1 MLASPYDPRRVD
13 SWSLGCVALELA
25 LGPMWFAGVWLPMF
39 SGSGMQRVN
48 HDRLRGAIVHNLA
61 DAHARL
67 ARAEEAARARDARR
81 RRRRGGG
88 DAAGDAPPA
97 RPLPLPPPRADARD
111 DDVAARCAAA
121 AVAPAD
127 SGGG

>member
-1 MLASPYDPRRVD
+1 VLASPYDPRRVD

-25 LGPMWFAGVWLPMF
+25 LGPSWFAEVWLPMF
-39 SGSGMQRVN
+39 SGSGTQRVN

-61 DAHARL
+61 AAHALL

-97 RPLPLPPPRADARD
+97 RPPPPPRADARD

-121 AVAPAD
+121 AVAQAD